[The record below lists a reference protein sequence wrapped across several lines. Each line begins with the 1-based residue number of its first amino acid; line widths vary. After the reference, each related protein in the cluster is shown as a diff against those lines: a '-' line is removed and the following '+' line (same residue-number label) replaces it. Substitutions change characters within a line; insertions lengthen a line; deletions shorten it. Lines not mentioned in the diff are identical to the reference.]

1 MNRAS
6 LVVIISNNNN
16 DNNINN
22 NVSRQISEST
32 LASCELRFIYENNKR
47 NRNYALSDPR
57 FPLLLSFPLCEALCA
72 WSPTRF
78 PAALWHAY
86 NLHVP
91 FAALPASIFMSC
103 CVAPKDVLCNLET
116 IHEAICAPAP
126 AQQQQ
131 QRRQADIDLAYVCG
145 HWGNGKDG
153 QEGGRIARL
162 GMAMEMEIEQW
173 VRLWEWQWAT
183 ANGGQL
189 KISLSPSLYSLL
201 SSSLCFL
208 ACLAAFIDLNWVIC
222 NKTRSQVGGWVKILL
237 QINDANLCMSP
248 SWNWEIIRKI
258 DLIFLGAK

>member
-22 NVSRQISEST
+22 NVSRQIFEST
-32 LASCELRFIYENNKR
+32 LASCLRFIYENNKR

-57 FPLLLSFPLCEALCA
+57 FPLLLSSQCPCWVAPSARLCA

-78 PAALWHAY
+78 PAAPWHAY
-86 NLHVP
+86 NLHVHI
-91 FAALPASIFMSC
+91 AALPASIFMSC

-131 QRRQADIDLAYVCG
+131 QQRQRRQADIDLAYVCG
-145 HWGNGKDG
+145 HWGNGKIG
-153 QEGGRIARL
+153 QEKGRVARL

-189 KISLSPSLYSLL
+189 KISLSPSISLSLSVSCLPLHCSLYWFKL
-201 SSSLCFL
+201 S
-208 ACLAAFIDLNWVIC
+208 
-222 NKTRSQVGGWVKILL
+222 
-237 QINDANLCMSP
+237 NL
-248 SWNWEIIRKI
+248 
-258 DLIFLGAK
+258 